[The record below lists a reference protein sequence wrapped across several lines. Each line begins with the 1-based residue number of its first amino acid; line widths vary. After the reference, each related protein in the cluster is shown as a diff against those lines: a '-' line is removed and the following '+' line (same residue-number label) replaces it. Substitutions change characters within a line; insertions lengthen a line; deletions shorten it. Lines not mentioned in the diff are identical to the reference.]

1 MEIVMSFRKEKKFR
15 MSYSDLA
22 LAKTKL
28 LEMGMT
34 KLHPNRVI
42 TSQYF
47 DTRCLK
53 MFSESEE
60 GLLPRKKIR
69 VRWYNSEL
77 KNLTLEEKTSSIEG
91 RFKETFPIS
100 CDNYEKSLKTGL
112 SNSMYGVIFPSAKVS
127 YKREYYIYK
136 KMRFTFDSNITYK
149 HFSSSRVIRDFDRV
163 LEIKSPIDASDDFL
177 EKIFPYPTTRFSKY
191 CRAFL
196 LKDRIL

>member
-1 MEIVMSFRKEKKFR
+1 MPISSSFV
-15 MSYSDLA
+15 

-60 GLLPRKKIR
+60 GLLPRKKVR
-69 VRWYNSEL
+69 VRWYNSEF

-112 SNSMYGVIFPSAKVS
+112 SNSMYGVIFPS
-127 YKREYYIYK
+127 
-136 KMRFTFDSNITYK
+136 
-149 HFSSSRVIRDFDRV
+149 
-163 LEIKSPIDASDDFL
+163 
-177 EKIFPYPTTRFSKY
+177 
-191 CRAFL
+191 
-196 LKDRIL
+196 